1 MAQSFNFR
9 GVGFSLQGDK
19 NRFVL
24 PPVFRKQVKDAS
36 AGSRILCIAKH
47 DRWPCLAGFG
57 ISRIEGFEAE
67 VARGEAAALSRG
79 EPFDVEERLAQLNTL
94 EELPFD
100 DSGRFVLPGYLGA
113 QGNLADEA
121 YFNGNGPFFTIWNP
135 EELEKMG
142 AGWDP
147 MKAACRA
154 LAAEAHAAKAKRT

>member
-24 PPVFRKQVKDAS
+24 PPAFRKQAKDAS
-36 AGSRILCIAKH
+36 GGSRIVYIAKH
-47 DRWPCLAGFG
+47 DRWPCLTGFG
-57 ISRIEGFEAE
+57 TSRIEAFEAE
-67 VARGEAAALSRG
+67 VARAEAAALTRG

-100 DSGRFVLPGYLGA
+100 ESGRFVLPGYLVT
-113 QGNLADEA
+113 QGNLAGEA

-135 EELEKMG
+135 DELETMG
-142 AGWDP
+142 ANWEP

-154 LAAEAHAAKAKRT
+154 LAAEARAAKAKRS